1 MTPAEL
7 KEERNRLGLSVEAMA
22 ERLRL
27 SKGTYLKYEYGQRTI
42 PDDLNWRLSLAEKDP
57 CGLALLV
64 LERTKEFGWEQEAE
78 RQVGTEIT
86 GLIDMARSA
95 AKSRRGKRKT

>member
-27 SKGTYLKYEYGQRTI
+27 PHGTYLKYEYGQRAI
-42 PDDLNWRLSLAEKDP
+42 PDDLDWRMSLAEKDP
-57 CGLALLV
+57 CGLALLI
-64 LERTKEFGWEQEAE
+64 LERTKEFEWAEEQE
-78 RQVGTEIT
+78 RQVGTEIGGLT
-86 GLIDMARSA
+86 GLSRAA
-95 AKSRRGKRKT
+95 AKNRRGKRKT